1 MKEIFMRFPG
11 GLAKTL
17 TFSYDD
23 AVWEDIRLT
32 EIFKKHRLKATFNI
46 NSGLF
51 TPKDTEPKPGQ
62 IGGQMPKSVVKSLY
76 ADELFEVACHSVD
89 HPFLDN
95 TDPAVAFGQIVYD
108 RRNLEALF
116 GVQVHGMA
124 YPMGT
129 YNDTVVEMCRAA
141 GIHYART
148 VTSTHSFD
156 LPKEWLTLHPTCHHA
171 DPRLMELA
179 ETFTRATYRR
189 HPQMFY
195 VWGHA
200 YEFHRDD
207 NWHIIEDF
215 AAKMAGHEDIWYAT
229 NDEIYGYCCAYGRL
243 RFSADGLIVYNP
255 TATDLWYGFE
265 NGQTAIIRAGE
276 TVRL

>member
-11 GLAKTL
+11 GLAKAL

-32 EIFKKHRLKATFNI
+32 AIFKQHRLKATFNI
-46 NSGLF
+46 NSGLHAPEG
-51 TPKDTEPKPGQ
+51 TVQQPGQ
-62 IGGQMPKSVVKSLY
+62 VGGQMPLSVALQTY
-76 ADELFEVACHSVD
+76 DDPLFEVAAHSVD
-89 HPFLDN
+89 HPFLD
-95 TDPAVAFGQIVYD
+95 TTPSAVAYGQIVYD
-108 RRNLEALF
+108 RRNLEREF
-116 GVQVHGMA
+116 GRSVYGFA

-129 YNDTVVEMCRAA
+129 YSEAVVEMCRAA

-156 LPKEWLTLHPTCHHA
+156 LPTEWLTLHPTCHHA
-171 DPRLMELA
+171 DPQLTELGERFA
-179 ETFTRATYRR
+179 AAVYGR

-200 YEFHRDD
+200 YEFQRDD
-207 NWHIIEDF
+207 NWQIIEAF
-215 AAKMAGHEDIWYAT
+215 AEKMAGREDIWYAT
-229 NDEIYGYCCAYGRL
+229 NDEIYCYCRAYSRL

-255 TATDLWYGFE
+255 TATDLWYAFE
-265 NGQTAIIRAGE
+265 NGPSAVIRAGE